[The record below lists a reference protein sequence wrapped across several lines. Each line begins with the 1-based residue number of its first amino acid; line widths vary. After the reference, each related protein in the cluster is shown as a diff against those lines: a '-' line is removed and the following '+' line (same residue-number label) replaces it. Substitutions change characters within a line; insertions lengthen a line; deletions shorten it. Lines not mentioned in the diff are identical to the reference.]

1 MIAKR
6 SRKPLFE
13 RLKQGLE
20 EGIAFARGELSL
32 KTVEV
37 PDEPPQVDAATLAA
51 IRKRAQMSQALF
63 AKVLNVSPKTVQSWE
78 QGTRSPSQASLR
90 LIELFS
96 QRPRVVCDLVGLT
109 RGGRHASDRPL
120 AKTVRVGGRR
130 KLVAKGR

>member
-1 MIAKR
+1 MIAKKA
-6 SRKPLFE
+6 RKPLFE

-20 EGIAFARGELSL
+20 EGIAFSRGELSL
-32 KTVEV
+32 KTVEI

-78 QGTRSPSQASLR
+78 QGTRSPSHASLR

-96 QRPRVVCDLVGLT
+96 QRPQVVYDLVGLHRT
-109 RGGRHASDRPL
+109 GTHAANQPL

-130 KLVAKGR
+130 KLVAKGT